1 MCEGPLCVKCDQF
14 LKEGSFSFYT
24 VVPDEL
30 KHTHYCTVCYTTHVE
45 PAFESYNA
53 LMEKAKGLYFFFTT
67 QRKPVP
73 VTKRS
78 KEKIFVE
85 NCPDR
90 DETILRLAFIAAEQ
104 GYSAVIEAEVT
115 SKKVRYEGWQKMMW
129 SGVATPV
136 FVDIEKLERHEQ
148 ARERF

>member
-53 LMEKAKGLYFFFTT
+53 LMEKAKGLYFF
-67 QRKPVP
+67 
-73 VTKRS
+73 
-78 KEKIFVE
+78 FVE